1 MPSKPSRVPMLNATD
16 IFRQQVQEPFLM
28 YNTLFLSLP
37 FRDIQ
42 RTGERIPLLT
52 HACERGLEE
61 GLSPETIMER
71 FFADALGLS
80 DPGEQ
85 VDFMFRVIQYVER
98 QVVLFDSIEEANGLQ
113 ASQTH
118 GSRLLRLIRDDESG
132 RFREALTTFRARVVF
147 TAHPTQFYPPQVLRI
162 ISRLRRFIRQR
173 DRRGMSRTLQ
183 QLGMTSLQ
191 SAERPTPLDEAQNI
205 IHLMREHHYE
215 AAARLYR
222 DIRHATGDPS
232 FDNPRLIELGFWPG
246 GDRDGNPYVTTEVT
260 KKVAEELRLAV
271 IKCYHAD
278 LKRLDTKLTFRGVT
292 DQVSALRREVYQA
305 LFNPQ
310 KNFDPDALLDGL
322 ASIRDRVNRDYNGL
336 YVTDVELLMDKVRLF
351 GAHFASMDIR
361 QHHRKHQEA
370 VGIVLRHNG
379 YEVSDPLDLPEA
391 ELRRILLEERLDVPS
406 GEGLDPIVA
415 DVLGSLALIPE
426 IQRRNGSRGCHRYV
440 ISNAEDIWSVLFVFG
455 LARWSQGTDQP
466 VLDIIPLFETV
477 RGMRAAESVMDQLF
491 GEPVYRAHVERR
503 GDQQTLMLGF
513 SDGTKDGGYL
523 KANWAIHETKE
534 SLTAAC
540 ARAGV
545 RAVFFDGRG
554 GPPARGGGRTNRFYA
569 SQGPDIASNAL
580 ELTVQGQVITSL
592 YGTGDLFT
600 RNVEE
605 LIQAGIGGGAPGT
618 VAPQET
624 GKRMAAEDRALIEEL
639 AELAYAAYVD
649 LKAHPSFVPYLERK
663 STLRFYSRVNVGSRP
678 VSRGS
683 SDRLVFEDLRSIPFV
698 GSWSQLRQ
706 NVPGYYGLGLALEA
720 LDEQG
725 RLDEAARL
733 FQRVPFFK
741 TLLLNSMMSLNKCRF
756 ELTGYLAD
764 DPEFAE
770 FWHLIRAEHDRTVNL
785 LLRIS
790 QYKVLMEE
798 EPVSRLSV
806 DIRERIVLPLLII
819 QQWALQQLSAGSDRK
834 EALEKLVVRSMYGNI
849 NASRNAV

>member
-1 MPSKPSRVPMLNATD
+1 MLSASD

-61 GLSPETIMER
+61 GLSPRAIMQR
-71 FFADALGLS
+71 FFDETLGME
-80 DPGEQ
+80 DPQEQ
-85 VDFMFRVIQYVER
+85 LDFMFRVVQYVER

-113 ASQTH
+113 AAQPD
-118 GSRLLRLIRDDESG
+118 GSPLLRLIRNDESR
-132 RFREALTTFRARVVF
+132 RFRDALSTFRARVVF

-162 ISRLRRFIRQR
+162 ISRLRRFVRLR
-173 DRRGMSRTLQ
+173 DRRGMARTLQ

-191 SAERPTPLDEAQNI
+191 SAEKPTPLDEAQNI

-222 DIRHATGDPS
+222 DIRHATGDPA

-246 GDRDGNPYVTTEVT
+246 GDRDGNPFVTTEVT
-260 KKVAEELRLAV
+260 RQVAEELRLAI

-292 DQVSALRREVYQA
+292 DQVSALRRQAYAA
-305 LFNPQ
+305 LFDPEAG
-310 KNFDPDALLDGL
+310 FDPSAML
-322 ASIRDRVNRDYNGL
+322 ADLEAIKDRVIQDYNGL
-336 YVTDVELLMDKVRLF
+336 YLPDVELLMDKVRLF

-361 QHHRKHQEA
+361 QHHRKHREA
-370 VGIVLRHNG
+370 LGVVLRHNG
-379 YEVSDPLDLPEA
+379 MDVGDPLDLPE
-391 ELRRILLEERLDVPS
+391 EDLRRVLLEGHMDVPPLD
-406 GEGLDPIVA
+406 GLDPTVA
-415 DVLGSLALIPE
+415 DVLGSLALIPR
-426 IQRRNGSRGCHRYV
+426 IQARNGERGCHRYV
-440 ISNAEDIWSVLFVFG
+440 ISDAEDIWSVLFVFG
-455 LARWSQGTDQP
+455 LARWCQGTDEP
-466 VLDIIPLFETV
+466 RLDIIPLFETV
-477 RGMRAAESVMDQLF
+477 RGMDAAAGVMDDLF
-491 GEPVYRAHVERR
+491 GEPVYRAHVARR
-503 GDQQTLMLGF
+503 DDQQTLMLGF

-534 SLTAAC
+534 ALTAAC
-540 ARAGV
+540 VRAGV
-545 RAVFFDGRG
+545 KAVFFDGRG

-569 SQGPDIASNAL
+569 SQGPDIASHAL

-592 YGTGDLFT
+592 YGTGPLFT

-605 LIQAGIGGGAPGT
+605 LIQAGIGGGAPGS
-618 VAPQET
+618 VAPRHSDR
-624 GKRMAAEDRALIEEL
+624 RMDPGDRALTEEL
-639 AELAYAAYVD
+639 AESAYQAYVE
-649 LKAHPSFVPYLERK
+649 LKAHPSFVPYLEHK

-678 VSRGS
+678 VSRGT
-683 SDRLVFEDLRSIPFV
+683 SDRLVFEDLRAIPFV

-706 NVPGYYGLGLALEA
+706 NVPGYYGLGMALQALAEA
-720 LDEQG
+720 G
-725 RLDEAARL
+725 RLEEAAGL
-733 FQRVPFFK
+733 FQREPFFK
-741 TLLLNSMMSLNKCRF
+741 TLVLNCMMSLTKCRF
-756 ELTGYLAD
+756 ELTSYLAD
-764 DPEFAE
+764 DAE
-770 FWHLIRAEHDRTVNL
+770 FGDFWRLIRAEHDRTVSL

-790 QYKVLMEE
+790 GYDVLMEE
-798 EPVSRLSV
+798 EPVSRQSV
-806 DIRERIVLPLLII
+806 GIRERIVLPLLII
-819 QQWALQQLSAGSDRK
+819 QQWALQHLSDGSGRR